1 LIPFWSAYMMGTIR
15 VPAPGVF
22 AMGFALRSIIS
33 GWFDGGRELAIKPT
47 RELYGPAEAPSSEIA
62 AS

>member
-1 LIPFWSAYMMGTIR
+1 MMGTIR

-22 AMGFALRSIIS
+22 AMGFAFHSKKRECI
-33 GWFDGGRELAIKPT
+33 DGGRKLAINTLPEFY
-47 RELYGPAEAPSSEIA
+47 RPADASSSEIA